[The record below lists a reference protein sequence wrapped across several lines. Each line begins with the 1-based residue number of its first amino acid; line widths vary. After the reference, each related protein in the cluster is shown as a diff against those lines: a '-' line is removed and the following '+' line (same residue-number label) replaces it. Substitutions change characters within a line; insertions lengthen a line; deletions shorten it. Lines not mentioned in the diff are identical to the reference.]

1 MSLIASFLAALI
13 FSSLLFCQFCFYPA
27 THLAAS
33 PFTSA
38 FASASTC
45 HCLYLCYNLSPLLF
59 GCPKQCLCPLLLLF
73 WLLKFFSLLFLQFCF
88 HPATPLAAS
97 TSTFASTSPSAC
109 HCHFLCHNYYLV
121 VINSVCVFY
130 CSFSGCFNL
139 FFLFFLQFCFFC
151 IVDILCALCTLFLL
165 SSTVCLSS
173 PFLFIHFHNLF
184 SLYLAFLKT
193 FLAGL
198 FWCCSVCQLLGFSG
212 IGRFLWESVFKVK
225 LSEVI
230 RTWLPCVSTS

>member
-1 MSLIASFLAALI
+1 MPVLLLPSHSLGCL
-13 FSSLLFCQFCFYPA
+13 SLY
-27 THLAAS
+27 
-33 PFTSA
+33 
-38 FASASTC
+38 
-45 HCLYLCYNLSPLLF
+45 LYLCLCLCLPLPLPLLQLLF

-88 HPATPLAAS
+88 HPATLLAAS

-139 FFLFFLQFCFFC
+139 FFLFFLQFCFLC

-193 FLAGL
+193 FLRP
-198 FWCCSVCQLLGFSG
+198 FWLAFSG
-212 IGRFLWESVFKVK
+212 AALCASFWVFQE
-225 LSEVI
+225 LGDFFGNLCS
-230 RTWLPCVSTS
+230 R